1 MSEQDLNKN
10 NEKVE
15 DAKETTAKE
24 NTEVA
29 TEDTKKESEEKA
41 TEVKDEKQEETK
53 DESKGISK
61 EPFKNLK
68 VIVVTSGKGGVGKT
82 TSSDSSF
89 RLRCRLT

>member
-29 TEDTKKESEEKA
+29 TEDAKKHLKR
-41 TEVKDEKQEETK
+41 KQQK
-53 DESKGISK
+53 
-61 EPFKNLK
+61 
-68 VIVVTSGKGGVGKT
+68 
-82 TSSDSSF
+82 
-89 RLRCRLT
+89 

>member
-29 TEDTKKESEEKA
+29 TEEAKKA
-41 TEVKDEKQEETK
+41 
-53 DESKGISK
+53 
-61 EPFKNLK
+61 
-68 VIVVTSGKGGVGKT
+68 
-82 TSSDSSF
+82 
-89 RLRCRLT
+89 

>member
-29 TEDTKKESEEKA
+29 TEDTKKASEEKA
-41 TEVKDEKQEETK
+41 T
-53 DESKGISK
+53 
-61 EPFKNLK
+61 
-68 VIVVTSGKGGVGKT
+68 
-82 TSSDSSF
+82 
-89 RLRCRLT
+89 